1 MPRTP
6 VYTCFSVVRLWSDH
20 WASNMVSNSPV
31 TWCLFPWFICSCGEC
46 VTPPRFPRPL
56 CSKERRRT
64 VMSRGS
70 ERTVILAS
78 VSCLFHFPSLPFSLP
93 RSQSFTFSRSL
104 SVPAFSHIPPKFS
117 SSCFFLSSF
126 FLILSRVGF
135 FSPFFYFPH
144 FSYRFPL
151 SSCVSS
157 CVSPLPPPPPSLIHC
172 HAGHAFLQ
180 LTCLSP
186 LFGLQLQFTS
196 HLLWR
201 AHWWKTMPSRHLHR
215 EWKEFVRPCDRASRF
230 LVCDDRRWPAELVSI
245 WLRVANTG
253 ARLHPVTGL
262 NIFKGRL

>member
-135 FSPFFYFPH
+135 FFF
-144 FSYRFPL
+144 L
-151 SSCVSS
+151 SSTSLTFPIVFHS
-157 CVSPLPPPPPSLIHC
+157 LP
-172 HAGHAFLQ
+172 AF
-180 LTCLSP
+180 
-186 LFGLQLQFTS
+186 
-196 HLLWR
+196 R
-201 AHWWKTMPSRHLHR
+201 
-215 EWKEFVRPCDRASRF
+215 
-230 LVCDDRRWPAELVSI
+230 LVCPRYPHP
-245 WLRVANTG
+245 LRPWFIAM
-253 ARLHPVTGL
+253 RDML
-262 NIFKGRL
+262 FCS

>member
-6 VYTCFSVVRLWSDH
+6 VYTCFSVVHLWSDH

-135 FSPFFYFPH
+135 FL
-144 FSYRFPL
+144 L
-151 SSCVSS
+151 SSTSLTFPIVFHS
-157 CVSPLPPPPPSLIHC
+157 LP
-172 HAGHAFLQ
+172 AF
-180 LTCLSP
+180 
-186 LFGLQLQFTS
+186 
-196 HLLWR
+196 R
-201 AHWWKTMPSRHLHR
+201 
-215 EWKEFVRPCDRASRF
+215 
-230 LVCDDRRWPAELVSI
+230 LVCPRYPHP
-245 WLRVANTG
+245 LRPWFIAM
-253 ARLHPVTGL
+253 RDML
-262 NIFKGRL
+262 FCS